1 MQTDIKKKRVAT
13 ITLKDIEMKYKQAS
27 KNFTHSSYLK
37 TVVTPK
43 LTHPM
48 PKVSVSKQKNVIIK
62 SDDTKIIKSP

>member
-1 MQTDIKKKRVAT
+1 MQTDIKKKRVST

-37 TVVTPK
+37 TVVPK

-48 PKVSVSKQKNVIIK
+48 PKVSVSKLKNVIIK